1 MAKAKERTRK
11 WCVTTF
17 SDTMSAQEWCEHVA
31 SKAATRYVVCG
42 EEVAPTTGKRHLQA
56 FVEFRN
62 AATFEQV
69 KDRLPLDSHVEA
81 SVGSLAQN
89 RAYCTKGGNYYEIG
103 EPFERIAVGDEA
115 KAIALEVAMGVHP
128 IAVLHKYPENAAFIV
143 NHFKS
148 LLEMYKEVLRLADTN
163 ARAEMRAAAHEE
175 VDSQLSGGVSP
186 SICED
191 ESD

>member
-17 SDTMSAQEWCEHVA
+17 SDTMSAQEWCENVA

-69 KDRLPLDSHVEA
+69 KDRLPQDSHIEA
-81 SVGSLAQN
+81 CVGSLAQN
-89 RAYCTKGGNYYEIG
+89 RAYCTKCGSFYEIG
-103 EPFERIAVGDEA
+103 EPFERISVGEEA
-115 KAIALEVAMGVHP
+115 KSIAMAVAMGVHP
-128 IAVLHKYPENAAFIV
+128 IAVLKQYPDNAAFIV

-148 LLEMYKEVLRLADTN
+148 LMEIYREVEQLADSKT
-163 ARAEMRAAAHEE
+163 RKQMREAAYGL
-175 VDSQLSGGVSP
+175 VDGVSGEGVSP
-186 SICED
+186 IIREG
-191 ESD
+191 ESE